1 MAQTAPTKG
10 NLNAAKRSR
19 ALAATGYELM
29 DRKRN
34 ILIRELMALI
44 DDAKALQERID
55 TTFNEAYASMRIAE
69 ISMGGSA
76 RIAADSVP
84 IDNGFSLRSKSVMG
98 VELPVVSA
106 EPEEPSGPPYGLA
119 FTSSD
124 LDDAYFKFAEVKELI
139 RELAETENCIY
150 RLAYAI
156 KKAQKRANALQNIV
170 IPGLDSEIARI
181 SDALEEKEREEFVR
195 LKVVKARE
203 PEDDAR

>member
-1 MAQTAPTKG
+1 MPQTAPTKS

-19 ALAATGYELM
+19 TLASTGYELM

-98 VELPVVSA
+98 VELPYVADKAEHPDGRRTAWPSPARTLTTRTLSFRRSRSSSVSLHR
-106 EPEEPSGPPYGLA
+106 PK
-119 FTSSD
+119 T
-124 LDDAYFKFAEVKELI
+124 AYTAWL
-139 RELAETENCIY
+139 T
-150 RLAYAI
+150 
-156 KKAQKRANALQNIV
+156 
-170 IPGLDSEIARI
+170 P
-181 SDALEEKEREEFVR
+181 
-195 LKVVKARE
+195 
-203 PEDDAR
+203 

>member
-19 ALAATGYELM
+19 ALADNGYELM

-34 ILIRELMALI
+34 ILIREIMELMDEAE
-44 DDAKALQERID
+44 DLQERID
-55 TTFNEAYASMRIAE
+55 STFSEAYASMRLAE

-76 RIAADSVP
+76 QSGANAVP
-84 IDNGFSLRSKSVMG
+84 IDDSFSIRFRSVMG

-139 RELAETENCIY
+139 RELAESENCIY